1 MDKIVL
7 GIIIGFFFIVFL
19 LFFCVVLIRL
29 YFTKINAYTQQL
41 FQKDLDFQKTLTT
54 TIIETQEQVLNNISQ
69 DLHDDAGQ
77 QLTYINFQLENLKLD
92 SPALQ
97 ETLAPLS
104 ASVTQLSQ
112 SVRSIS
118 HALNNQLVLQQDL
131 VKSMAAE
138 TERLQKNAKASLQFT
153 FEEQVHKHFSANE
166 KIFIY
171 RIFQECLNNCF
182 KHSKATFIDIHV
194 STQPHF
200 KMVIADNG
208 KGFSPDAVKNQK
220 SMGLANMTHRAS
232 SIGYALTIDSAPGA
246 GTRITLTQQT
256 LTTL

>member
-1 MDKIVL
+1 MSNKNIAIGILIVL
-7 GIIIGFFFIVFL
+7 LFLSIIIL
-19 LFFCVVLIRL
+19 FCVLVVKL
-29 YFTKINAYTQQL
+29 YIKKIKAHN
-41 FQKDLDFQKTLTT
+41 QKELAFQKTLND

-138 TERLQKNAKASLQFT
+138 TDRMQKNAKAALHFT

-208 KGFSPDAVKNQK
+208 KGFSPAAVPNQK